1 MKTLFLTFALL
12 FSFSPKYHPT
22 KDGIIYWVDNE
33 EKDAIISVFGM
44 RDYSEEEVGQFL
56 LKKYEEKDTITRK
69 MVIETSKAK
78 IYGCYTYED
87 NVNQYLITF
96 CAEKYLWN
104 DGDSTFIPKSDWCLC
119 E

>member
-1 MKTLFLTFALL
+1 MKTLFVISLLL
-12 FSFSPKYHPT
+12 FSFTTRYQPT

-44 RDYSEEEVGQFL
+44 INYSEIEVGQFL
-56 LKKYEEKDTITRK
+56 LKKYGEQDTVTRM
-69 MVIETSKAK
+69 MVVQTSKAK

-87 NVNQYLITF
+87 NINQYLITF

-104 DGDSTFIPKSDWCLC
+104 NGDSTLIPKSNWCLC